1 MMAAGRAGLGVALVV
16 AATGLF
22 ALADSIGKH
31 LAAGHAVALIILVR
45 SLVAM
50 ALLGAVLG
58 PSQGRRLW
66 ALRRKGLVVLRSLC
80 LAAASVMMIEA
91 LKRMPLGET
100 VAIIY
105 LQPFLVMLLAR
116 PVLGE
121 RVSAAGWV
129 GTCLAFAGVLMIV
142 RPGSGLEAAGVTLAV
157 GTAIV
162 SAGFQL
168 LTRVLSATETSGAM
182 TFNTALVAAV
192 VAGALVA
199 ADPPAALPGL
209 PALGLMACIGVL
221 ATAGHFLY
229 ASAYREAEASVLAP
243 VNYAHVVW
251 ATVLGALIFG
261 HRPDGPTLAGM
272 ALIIAGGAIGAW
284 RRRARV
290 AEEAPPAV

>member
-1 MMAAGRAGLGVALVV
+1 MAAGRAGLGVALVV

-22 ALADSIGKH
+22 ASADSIAKL
-31 LAAGHAVALIILVR
+31 LAPHHAVALIILVR

-50 ALLGAVLG
+50 AVLAAVLF
-58 PSQGRRLW
+58 PSQGRGLW

-80 LAAASVMMIEA
+80 LAAASILMIEA

-121 RVSAAGWV
+121 RVRAAGWA

-142 RPGSGLEAAGVTLAV
+142 RPGSGLEAAGVVLAV
-157 GTAIV
+157 LAAVV

-192 VAGALVA
+192 VAGVLVA
-199 ADPPAALPGL
+199 ADPPAALPGAG
-209 PALGLMACIGVL
+209 ALGLMAAIGVL
-221 ATAGHFLY
+221 ATAGHFLF
-229 ASAYREAEASVLAP
+229 ASAYREAEASLLAP

-251 ATVLGALIFG
+251 ATVLGAAVFG
-261 HRPDGPTLAGM
+261 HRPDGLTLAGM
-272 ALIIAGGAIGAW
+272 ALIVAGGAIGAY
-284 RRRARV
+284 RRKARA
-290 AEEAPPAV
+290 AAGAPPAV